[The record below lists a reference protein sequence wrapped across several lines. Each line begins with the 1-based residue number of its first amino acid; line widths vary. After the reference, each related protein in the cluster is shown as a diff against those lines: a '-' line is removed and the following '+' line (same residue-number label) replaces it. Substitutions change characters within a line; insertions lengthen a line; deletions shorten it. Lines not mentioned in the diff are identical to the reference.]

1 MKTLYCNLCSI
12 LAAGKNARK
21 LKNLSFLNLQTN
33 KLQAEVEKITLVGI
47 SVHLINFFQK
57 ELHFIQCSIFVL
69 FYAMNEVKI
78 QCLERG

>member
-33 KLQAEVEKITLVGI
+33 KLQAEVEKNNTGWYLSPSYQFFPERITLHSMQYFCTI
-47 SVHLINFFQK
+47 LCH
-57 ELHFIQCSIFVL
+57 E
-69 FYAMNEVKI
+69 
-78 QCLERG
+78 